1 MTLTIAL
8 LSSFLLSG
16 QTPES
21 STVGSSIRPAATSTQ
36 VRTQQNKVR
45 PTISSKKGSLRT
57 TRQKL
62 PTKKRVRPKPS
73 KKRATKSK
81 KEVLPV
87 FVEVPTA
94 LARPSDTVSLVSDW
108 ERVAWILCFGL
119 IVFLAS
125 RLFTRVL
132 RKAAKDEQRWALVS
146 VRAWPL
152 LQLVI
157 WVGLALWVIVEAF
170 GTQNNVLFYGLVGLI
185 VLVIAMQW
193 NALKDVS
200 AGLVF
205 TAERPFE
212 IGEVVRIGA
221 AEGQLRRLRLRH
233 LEIETTDGRV
243 SQIPYRHAIG
253 ATDVR
258 SGGRS
263 VAHTVELEL
272 AIPKN
277 VDPKIALD
285 AAMELAAS
293 SPWAVIG
300 VQPKVGLHAS
310 HAGESIVKVSAYAFD
325 RELKATL
332 HADLLS
338 GWNDLSKSLT
348 DKSSRKS

>member
-1 MTLTIAL
+1 MLVLA
-8 LSSFLLSG
+8 G
-16 QTPES
+16 QTLPSAAPNE
-21 STVGSSIRPAATSTQ
+21 SIRAVTTATPSRTAVKKAILPSSRKKAQPAKKAPLSRK
-36 VRTQQNKVR
+36 RTRKPPV
-45 PTISSKKGSLRT
+45 KKTAS
-57 TRQKL
+57 QK
-62 PTKKRVRPKPS
+62 KP
-73 KKRATKSK
+73 
-81 KEVLPV
+81 VIQPV
-87 FVEVPTA
+87 FVEVPSA
-94 LARPSDTVSLVSDW
+94 LARPSDTVTFVRDW
-108 ERVAWILCFGL
+108 EGFAWILCFAL
-119 IVFLAS
+119 AIFLVS

-132 RKAAKDEQRWALVS
+132 RRAADDEQRWALVS

-152 LQLVI
+152 LQLAV
-157 WVGLALWVIVEAF
+157 WVGLILWAVVEAF
-170 GTQNNVLFYGLVGLI
+170 GTQDNVLFYGLLGLV

-193 NALKDVS
+193 NALKDVA
-200 AGLVF
+200 AGLIF

-212 IGEVVRIGA
+212 IGEVVRIGT

-233 LEIETTDGRV
+233 LEIETNDGRV

-258 SGGRS
+258 AGGRS

-272 AIPKN
+272 SIPQN

-293 SPWAVIG
+293 SPWSVIG
-300 VQPKVGLHAS
+300 VKPKVDLHAS
-310 HAGESIVKVSAYAFD
+310 HTGESIVKVAAYAFD

-348 DKSSRKS
+348 DKNSRKS

>member
-1 MTLTIAL
+1 MTVTIAL
-8 LSSFLLSG
+8 LSTLLLSG
-16 QTPES
+16 QIPES
-21 STVGSSIRPAATSTQ
+21 PTTNGSIRPAATSTQ
-36 VRTQQNKVR
+36 VRGQLSKER
-45 PTISSKKGSLRT
+45 STISSKKNNPKV
-57 TRQKL
+57 TRQKS
-62 PTKKRVRPKPS
+62 PGKKRARPKAS
-73 KKRATKSK
+73 KKRAAKVK
-81 KEVLPV
+81 KEAVPI

-108 ERVAWILCFGL
+108 ERIAWILCIGL
-119 IVFLAS
+119 IIFLVS

-132 RKAAKDEQRWALVS
+132 RKAATDEQRWALVS
-146 VRAWPL
+146 IRAWPL

-157 WVGLALWVIVEAF
+157 WLGLALWVIVEAF

-185 VLVIAMQW
+185 ALVIAMQW

-212 IGEVVRIGA
+212 IGEVVRIGT

-233 LEIETTDGRV
+233 LEIETNDGRV

-258 SGGRS
+258 SGGKS

-310 HAGESIVKVSAYAFD
+310 HGGESTVKVAAYAFD

-348 DKSSRKS
+348 DKGSRKG